1 MSCIE
6 RAFFL
11 EIFGNFWNFWKII
24 DLFFFIFGIFGIFWN
39 FWKIIDFF
47 FERLEFFG
55 KIRKNLKNLIFF

>member
-47 FERLEFFG
+47 FLKGWNFLE
-55 KIRKNLKNLIFF
+55 KYVKT